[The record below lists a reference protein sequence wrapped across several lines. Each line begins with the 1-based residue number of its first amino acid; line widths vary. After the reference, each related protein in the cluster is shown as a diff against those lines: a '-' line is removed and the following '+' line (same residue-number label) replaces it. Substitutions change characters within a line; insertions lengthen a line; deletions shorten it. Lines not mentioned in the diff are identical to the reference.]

1 MMADEEQ
8 MSLVHVQASEL
19 FPKKSLN
26 SEDGSL
32 QVPFP
37 ELSGESVEYL
47 GRTSDGIIAISNF
60 RLLLRFKDSFV
71 NVPLMLIESVEIR
84 DLFQLYVCCKDVRSF
99 RCSFPTNEQ
108 CQEWHKRLSAAITV
122 PDKLE
127 DLFTFAF
134 HAWCRDATGYQGDPD
149 YPVPSHMCHPSDR
162 VLDYFLHEV
171 ERMGFNVKEGG
182 AWRVTSINKD
192 YKFCSGYPEKHVV
205 PASVTNEDLEKV
217 GNFRSHKRIP
227 SVVWRH
233 RGNGAVIAR
242 CSQPEVGWLGWRNSS
257 DEQFLQAIA
266 EACSEDCGNTDT
278 DSDILV
284 NGHSDV
290 PNGSQEEKRTEPHK
304 VLIMDARSYAAAVAN
319 RAKGGGCECPEYYPN
334 CEVQFMG
341 LANIHSI
348 RKSFQAV
355 RALCSQPSDQA
366 NWLSALESTKWLQY
380 LSQLMKSVLMVVNA
394 VDLENRPVVVHCTDG
409 WDRTPQLVALA
420 ELLLDPYYRTIEGFQ
435 VLVEREW
442 LDFGHKFADRCG
454 HGCGADDINE
464 RCPVFL
470 QWLDCVHQLL
480 RQFPCSFEFN
490 EAFLVKLVHHTYSTL
505 YGTFLCNSPAERA
518 RNAVRDRTCSV
529 WSLLKSD
536 RQAFR
541 NYLYSPSADQVM
553 RPVCHVRNLLLWTTV
568 YLSNQ
573 SPTTPTE
580 EQPYTNP
587 LSQEPPLLSGRV
599 QKTRSCDDIQAAIS
613 ESMENGGGL
622 MRTSS
627 DTNLTDWRPDKL
639 IPHDADT
646 SVSHAT
652 TTEYNSELT
661 DSEINGIMDESNTSA
676 HGVSIHEDTVA
687 FHKKEK
693 HPPDEIETPPG
704 SPEGE
709 KSEAFS
715 NGIHSEECPEE
726 ANVDSSVTT
735 NEDLS
740 QKDRMESSTE
750 TITAE
755 NVECKDRPASPPST
769 HCNGVGG
776 YEDTE
781 TMCNGHGNSAAT
793 ENGVEEE
800 IPALKLEHSSSVSTS
815 TSDIS
820 NSFVNESHERKKPG
834 INGVCP
840 LAIKSHVRRGA
851 ENSRLS
857 SSTIAA
863 PSKPSNPING
873 SVCMHTCSKCLH
885 LASKSAIFYPNGG
898 HAQHKD
904 MTRSLQP
911 ATTAADQSCKPPTP
925 LSPGGA
931 VPNGLG
937 ERGKAEGIPEESA
950 VSPNMNTLSR
960 HLDVDGLTTI
970 RDVVQQRLHQIDV
983 GHKGEVEALRR
994 QLQTAMKVIHQYQK
1008 GGPCLSSGL
1017 NGEGCDEELSL
1028 PDSERSEEQPS
1039 LSNCSTEMSDVSWEQ
1054 VEERDASVT
1063 LWVPDHAVNR
1073 CMGCNLEFW
1082 MARRKHHCRNCGHVF
1097 CDICSEKKISIP
1109 TEQLFDPVRV
1119 CLPCYDK
1126 LIETTSEQV
1135 YEISLEEEEEEDTKT
1150 LSDFRTEQ
1158 PIAASAASN

>member
-1 MMADEEQ
+1 MADEEQ

-26 SEDGSL
+26 SEDGTL

-108 CQEWHKRLSAAITV
+108 CQEWHKRLSAAIAV

-182 AWRVTSINKD
+182 AWRVTDINKD
-192 YKFCSGYPEKHVV
+192 YKFCSGYPEMHIV

-266 EACSEDCGNTDT
+266 EACSQDCGNNDT
-278 DSDILV
+278 ESDILV

-290 PNGSQEEKRTEPHK
+290 SNGSQEEKHSEPHK

-348 RKSFQAV
+348 RKSFQTV
-355 RALCSQPSDQA
+355 RALCSSQPSDQA

-442 LDFGHKFADRCG
+442 LEFGHKFADRCG

-505 YGTFLCNSPAERA
+505 YGTFLCNSPAERS

-536 RQAFR
+536 RRAFR
-541 NYLYSPSADQVM
+541 NYLYSPSADQVL

-587 LSQEPPLLSGRV
+587 LPQEPSLLPGRV

-627 DTNLTDWRPDKL
+627 DTNLTEWRPDKL
-639 IPHDADT
+639 ISDPSANHAD
-646 SVSHAT
+646 
-652 TTEYNSELT
+652 YNSELT
-661 DSEINGIMDESNTSA
+661 DSEINGIMDESNVSA

-687 FHKKEK
+687 FHKKETR
-693 HPPDEIETPPG
+693 PPDEVETPPG
-704 SPEGE
+704 SPVGQIT
-709 KSEAFS
+709 EAFT
-715 NGIHSEECPEE
+715 NGVSSEECPEE
-726 ANVDSSVTT
+726 TTVNSSVAT
-735 NEDLS
+735 NEDLN

-755 NVECKDRPASPPST
+755 NVECKERPSSPP
-769 HCNGVGG
+769 HCNGISGCDG
-776 YEDTE
+776 AE
-781 TMCNGHGNSAAT
+781 TMCNGHGNPAAKQ
-793 ENGVEEE
+793 NGTEEE

-820 NSFVNESHERKKPG
+820 NSFVDESHEKKKPG

-840 LAIKSHVRRGA
+840 LAMKNHVRRGT

-857 SSTIAA
+857 PSTSAA
-863 PSKPSNPING
+863 PSKPSNPVNG

-885 LASKSAIFYPNGG
+885 LASKSAIFYPNGSLGG
-898 HAQHKD
+898 HAQQHKD

-911 ATTAADQSCKPPTP
+911 ATTTPDQGCRLPTP
-925 LSPGGA
+925 VSPGGA
-931 VPNGLG
+931 VPNGVG

-1008 GGPCLSSGL
+1008 GGACPSSVL

-1082 MARRKHHCRNCGHVF
+1082 MARRKHHCRSCGHVF

-1126 LIETTSEQV
+1126 LVTSTTEQV
-1135 YEISLEEEEEEDTKT
+1135 FEISLEEEEEEEDTKT
-1150 LSDFRTEQ
+1150 LSDFQTEQ